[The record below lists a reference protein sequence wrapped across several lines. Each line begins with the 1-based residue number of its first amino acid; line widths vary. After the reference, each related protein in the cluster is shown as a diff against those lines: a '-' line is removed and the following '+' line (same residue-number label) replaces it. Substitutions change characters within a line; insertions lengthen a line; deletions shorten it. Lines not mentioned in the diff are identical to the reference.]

1 MDGNPLQRSSVQ
13 PSPELTSPLTDTGS
27 AGAVSEASTPSLS
40 QQGQP
45 QPPAAASQL
54 LVLRAA
60 GSPPEGAN
68 NGGIPG
74 MMGPLS
80 RDGEQYCSKG
90 VHFMVHSRGA

>member
-1 MDGNPLQRSSVQ
+1 MQ

-40 QQGQP
+40 QRP
-45 QPPAAASQL
+45 QPPAASQL
-54 LVLRAA
+54 LVLRGA

-80 RDGEQYCSKG
+80 RDGEYSG
-90 VHFMVHSRGA
+90 HRGFRVK